1 MGEQRIVRGRR
12 LVRTASPQGR
22 LYWLPEGQ
30 EQASVSDSIRL
41 LAAEGWSRAEISRA
55 TGVRY
60 QYVRNVLE
68 HDAASLPEQT
78 GTASPVAAPED
89 GPAPE
94 RGIAP
99 AATIAE
105 VLRRARSEIAALAGL
120 PETAVRLQIHIE
132 DQQIDNE
139 II

>member
-68 HDAASLPEQT
+68 HDAASLPDQA
-78 GTASPVAAPED
+78 GTASPAAAPED
-89 GPAPE
+89 GSGSQG
-94 RGIAP
+94 GIAP
-99 AATIAE
+99 AGTIAE
-105 VLRRARSEIAALAGL
+105 ALRRARQEIAALAGL
-120 PETAVRLQIHIE
+120 PETSIRLQIHIE
-132 DQQIDNE
+132 DQQIGNE
-139 II
+139 